1 MSVNIL
7 ILIGTG
13 DGLQLA
19 KELGLLAEFNVHIFV
34 DNRSRIRSNLK
45 VAGEISSLRNE
56 EFFHRFLIENGI
68 EALIDA
74 SHPFDKESTELCKRV
89 SKLADIKLTHFLRPP
104 WTPTIDDNWT
114 RVRTLDEAAKII
126 PDGSNVFIAT
136 GRIGLEKFS
145 KLTSSKFFI
154 RRLGKVKMHCP
165 LDNGKFIYG
174 DPPFSLKDEISLFRS
189 LKIDILVIKNV
200 GGEGSFAKVEAAR
213 AMNISVIMIERLQ
226 KPWANGIDTIPGIF
240 KWMDHNL

>member
-7 ILIGTG
+7 ILVGTG

-19 KELGLLAEFNVHIFV
+19 TELGLRAEFNVHIFV
-34 DNRSRIRSNLK
+34 DKRSRLRANLK
-45 VAGEISSLRNE
+45 VAGEISSLKNE

-74 SHPFDKESTELCKRV
+74 SHPFDKESTELRQRA
-89 SKLADIKLTHFLRPP
+89 SKLANIKHTHFLRPP

-114 RVRTLDEAAKII
+114 NVRTLDEAAKTI

-145 KLTSSKFFI
+145 KLLSSKFFI

-213 AMNISVIMIERLQ
+213 AINISVIMIERPE
-226 KPWANGIDTIPGIF
+226 KSWGNGIDTIQGIF